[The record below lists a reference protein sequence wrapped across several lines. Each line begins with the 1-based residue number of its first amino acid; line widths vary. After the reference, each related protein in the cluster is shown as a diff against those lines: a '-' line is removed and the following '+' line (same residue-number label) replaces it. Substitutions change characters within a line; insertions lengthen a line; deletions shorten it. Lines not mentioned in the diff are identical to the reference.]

1 MKEIQ
6 EKELAFVA
14 RHFRPGAFHWKT
26 AWQHFRQANDIRRRG
41 RIGGRRYPA
50 GAPSRPVSW
59 GPVLALCGAFAV
71 LALGIF
77 LFRQNGDGWTSV
89 PVASVAQTVILP
101 DSTHATLAPGATLSF
116 HRRGFGRR
124 DRSVRMDGKVYF
136 AVTHNESLPF
146 EITAGEGFVRV
157 LGTRFQVEADRLG
170 TAVDIVDG
178 RVLFAHAPNGRR
190 QGRSRHRGI
199 PVREADGLV
208 LTRGMHAELPSG
220 ATQPVLSEPAT
231 ANPAAWASRL
241 FRYEDTPLSEVL
253 RELSALFG
261 RDFSTDQPERRLTGE
276 FEGDNPEEILGL
288 IEEALDLKIIRR

>member
-6 EKELAFVA
+6 DNELSFVA
-14 RHFRPGAFHWKT
+14 RHFRAGAFQWKP
-26 AWQHFRQANDIRRRG
+26 AWLRFRQTQGIRRRG
-41 RIGGRRYPA
+41 RIGGRRYLA

-136 AVTHNESLPF
+136 EVEHNAQLPF
-146 EITAGEGFVRV
+146 EITAADGFVRV
-157 LGTRFQVEADRLG
+157 LGTRFQVEAG
-170 TAVDIVDG
+170 TGGTTVDVVDG
-178 RVLFAHAPNGRR
+178 RVLFAHAPDGRR
-190 QGRSRHRGI
+190 QGRGHRKGI
-199 PVREADGLV
+199 PVRERDGVV
-208 LTRGMHAELPSG
+208 LTEGMHAELAAG
-220 ATQPVLSEPAT
+220 APRPVVSTPQT
-231 ANPAAWASRL
+231 GNPAAWASHL
-241 FRYEDTPLSEVL
+241 FRYQDTPLSEVL
-253 RELSALFG
+253 QELSSNFG
-261 RDFSTDQPERRLTGE
+261 WTLSTDQPDRRLTGE
-276 FEGDNPEEILGL
+276 FEGTDLQEILPL
-288 IEEALDLKIIRR
+288 IEDALNLTISIR